1 MLSNEIRV
9 AVYNRVG
16 REEQLTETPE
26 FTPEEMSVM
35 IDAFR
40 AFKNNEPFEMS
51 GDLYERFSKCLR
63 NHIEQ
68 ERKKGEVNERSKEK
82 S

>member
-1 MLSNEIRV
+1 MKKTPKV
-9 AVYNRVG
+9 AVYTRVG
-16 REEQLTETPE
+16 REDQLSGTPE

-51 GDLYERFSKCLR
+51 NDLYERFSKCLR

-68 ERKKGEVNERSKEK
+68 ERKKGEVNERSTKE